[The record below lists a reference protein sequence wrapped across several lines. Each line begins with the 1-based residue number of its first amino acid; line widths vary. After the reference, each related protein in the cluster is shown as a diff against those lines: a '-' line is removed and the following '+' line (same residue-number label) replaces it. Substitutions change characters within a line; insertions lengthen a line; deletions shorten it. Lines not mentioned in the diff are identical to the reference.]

1 MVYLTLGKGCPEWDV
16 NPMNDELKLIT
27 LKMPVGEI
35 EALSQYLMEHDI
47 DNRSEF
53 IRRCIGKTIEE
64 TTTEGKTSE
73 EDGILAVHLNPV
85 LLMTLDNMVKDGV
98 IYDKESYVR
107 SLVEKDIIPAD
118 IMDDSKAR
126 SFRSAQSS
134 NRNA

>member
-1 MVYLTLGKGCPEWDV
+1 
-16 NPMNDELKLIT
+16 MNDELKLIT
-27 LKMPVGEI
+27 LKMPVSEI
-35 EALSQYLMEHDI
+35 ESLSEYLMDHDI

-53 IRRCIGKTIEE
+53 IRRCIAKTIEE
-64 TTTEGKTSE
+64 TTTEGTTSE

>member
-1 MVYLTLGKGCPEWDV
+1 
-16 NPMNDELKLIT
+16 MNDELKLIT